1 MAPGYAFK
9 QLKRC
14 LDRHI
19 PSPIAVMSAANGCY

>member
-19 PSPIAVMSAANGCY
+19 PSPIAADERSAH